1 MQWLLLWSF
10 LLFLIASQV
19 TNAANNDDAAA
30 ATGDD
35 GYYYATDDDGS
46 TSSSSSSSG
55 SKVVACEKGVVQVTS
70 ISLLCNSPYTF
81 YYGNGANRQ
90 SQVCDYGD
98 KANIEVTFS
107 VTDDLED
114 GTDIYM
120 KMAAFNEGEQLY
132 RGDSVEL
139 CYNFVGSSCTT
150 AGEYT
155 FKKKI
160 QFAYID
166 DGTYAKFVP
175 TLEIA
180 FSDSADGS
188 YRLGGVNIE
197 CAEDEDDDQN
207 IVNWSDSDLQGTASR
222 SHVESFFLDFGILI
236 GTVIVI
242 SGFSLFLFIHHR
254 DGPSVITRQGDP
266 KTMGLMKNIYT

>member
-1 MQWLLLWSF
+1 
-10 LLFLIASQV
+10 LFLTALQAIH
-19 TNAANNDDAAA
+19 AANDDAAA
-30 ATGDD
+30 GDD
-35 GYYYATDDDGS
+35 GYYANGDDGS
-46 TSSSSSSSG
+46 SNTASAYSTG
-55 SKVVACEKGVVQVTS
+55 AKVEPCEKGVVQVTS

-90 SQVCDYGD
+90 SLVCDYGD
-98 KANIEVTFS
+98 KANIEVSFT
-107 VTDDLED
+107 VTDTLGE

-120 KMAAFNEGEQLY
+120 KMAVFYEGEQLY

-139 CYNFVGSSCTT
+139 CYNFVGGSCTI

-197 CAEDEDDDQN
+197 CAEDQDDDQN

-254 DGPSVITRQGDP
+254 DGPSVITGQGDP

>member
-1 MQWLLLWSF
+1 MRWLLWS
-10 LLFLIASQV
+10 LLFLIASQG
-19 TNAANNDDAAA
+19 THAANDDAAA
-30 ATGDD
+30 AGDD
-35 GYYYATDDDGS
+35 GYYADGDDGS
-46 TSSSSSSSG
+46 SNTASAYSTG
-55 SKVVACEKGVVQVTS
+55 AKVEPCEKGVVQVTS

-98 KANIEVTFS
+98 KANIEVSFT
-107 VTDDLED
+107 VTGDLDE

-120 KMAAFNEGEQLY
+120 KMAVFYGGEQLY

-139 CYNFVGSSCTT
+139 CYNFVGDSCTA
-150 AGEYT
+150 AGDYT

-160 QFAYID
+160 QFAYL

-188 YRLGGVNIE
+188 YRLGGVNID

-207 IVNWSDSDLQGTASR
+207 IVNWSNSDEGE

-236 GTVIVI
+236 GTVVVI
-242 SGFSLFLFIHHR
+242 SGFALFLFIHHR
-254 DGPSVITRQGDP
+254 DGPSVITGRRDP
-266 KTMGLMKNIYT
+266 KSVGLMKNMHT